1 MEGKCFMPRMCTE
14 KWRTFPAPILMRID
28 FIFNGLGRGIIGAP
42 SSMNVCIPDFTGG
55 VFDSFAREVYPFWVL
70 LAKNVTACAFI
81 VPR

>member
-1 MEGKCFMPRMCTE
+1 
-14 KWRTFPAPILMRID
+14 
-28 FIFNGLGRGIIGAP
+28 
-42 SSMNVCIPDFTGG
+42 